1 LSGKNQS
8 DIRIVSFPAGRAFT
22 TPLSNLSGIF
32 SSFVTTTVIIG
43 SYDQIN
49 LPDNRSLT
57 VRIISHKAGTSK
69 MLQALRFSLLTI
81 KIILALFSCRRSGGK
96 TIFFTEL
103 CPVLPM
109 VFSKLCRMQ
118 VYWLLPSGISLV
130 SGGLSSGFKNFLARA
145 GYRISDR
152 IIVYSPHLVKQWQLE
167 PYHHKILIAR
177 HHFIDTSAF
186 SVTTPFSDRPDR
198 IGFIG
203 RFSAEKGIRNFI
215 TALPEIFSDRKD
227 LHVFI
232 GGDGPLRKPVVES
245 LENQG
250 LTSRVEIIDWISHE
264 DLPLHLNRL
273 RLLVIPSYTEGL
285 PNIMLEAMACG
296 TPVLATR
303 IGAVPD
309 IITEGE
315 TGFFMEDNTPACI
328 AKNVIRTL
336 QDPNLEKIAREAK
349 TMIER
354 EFTFDNTVKQWKR
367 ILDQP

>member
-22 TPLSNLSGIF
+22 TPLSNLSSIF
-32 SSFVTTTVIIG
+32 SSFVTTKVIIG
-43 SYDQIN
+43 SYDQIQ
-49 LPDNRSLT
+49 LEDKKSLT
-57 VRIISHKAGTSK
+57 VHIIPHRAGTSK
-69 MLQALRFSLLTI
+69 IFQAIRFSLLNI
-81 KIILALFSCRRSGGK
+81 KIILELFSFRRSGGK

-109 VFSKLCRMQ
+109 VFSKLSGMK
-118 VYWLLPSGISLV
+118 VYWLLPSNISLV
-130 SGGLSSGFKNFLARA
+130 SGGLSSKLENFLSRA
-145 GYRISDR
+145 GYMISDR

-167 PYHHKILIAR
+167 PYRHKILIAR
-177 HHFIDTSAF
+177 HHFIDIKAF
-186 SVTTPFSDRPDR
+186 SITIPFSDRPVR

-215 TALPEIFSDRKD
+215 TALPEIFSYIKD

-232 GGDGPLRKPVVES
+232 GGDGPLKEPVVES
-245 LENQG
+245 LGNQG
-250 LTSRVEIIDWISHE
+250 LTNHVELIDWISHD
-264 DLPLHLNRL
+264 DLPLYLNNL

-315 TGFFMEDNTPACI
+315 TGFFLEDNTPESI
-328 AKNVIRTL
+328 AKDVIRAL
-336 QDPNLEKIAREAK
+336 QDPNLEKIALQAQI
-349 TMIER
+349 MIER
-354 EFTFDNTVKQWKR
+354 EFTFENTVKQWKR
-367 ILDQP
+367 ILDNS